1 MALVQG
7 STLALFFC
15 ISLVTLVI
23 MLCMQGST
31 VEREASQKEHAK
43 HSPTLKDVDFINS
56 GAALYIGE
64 NDKTKLMSTLTSDTQ
79 V

>member
-1 MALVQG
+1 MQIF
-7 STLALFFC
+7 TLHVVSYVSPV
-15 ISLVTLVI
+15 IQVTL
-23 MLCMQGST
+23 LHAQGST

-43 HSPTLKDVDFINS
+43 VSPTLKDVDFINS

-64 NDKTKLMSTLTSDTQ
+64 DDRMKLMSILTSDTQ